1 MSCKPPN
8 SSIICLSWDTQVVTS
23 NNFISEGK
31 LRMDS
36 SFVKLRVRVDRKRLE
51 RTVLKTTLFKIEK
64 GARIEK

>member
-1 MSCKPPN
+1 
-8 SSIICLSWDTQVVTS
+8 LSWDTQVVTS